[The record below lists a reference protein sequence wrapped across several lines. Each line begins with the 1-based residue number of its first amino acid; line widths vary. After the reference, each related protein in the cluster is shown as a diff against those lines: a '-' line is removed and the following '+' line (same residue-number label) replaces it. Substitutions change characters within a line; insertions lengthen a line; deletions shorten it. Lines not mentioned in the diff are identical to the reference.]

1 MVEARVKDTTDAP
14 PRDFYLR
21 FWVFAHLLAV
31 VLCYALS
38 LSDRG
43 LLINHD
49 VSRRLFPILEVLV
62 YPAIAAWFVCPI
74 AVGIVL
80 TRRRVSDQ
88 SRVIALFAEF
98 MLCIAQCAGLLPAFQ

>member
-1 MVEARVKDTTDAP
+1 MKDTSNAA

-21 FWVFAHLLAV
+21 FWVWAHLLAV
-31 VLCYALS
+31 VLCYAFS

-49 VSRRLFPILEVLV
+49 VSRWLDPKLQLLV
-62 YPAIAAWFVCPI
+62 YPAIVAWFVCPV
-74 AVGIVL
+74 AVLIVV

-98 MLCIAQCAGLLPAFQ
+98 MLCIAQCAGILPAFQ